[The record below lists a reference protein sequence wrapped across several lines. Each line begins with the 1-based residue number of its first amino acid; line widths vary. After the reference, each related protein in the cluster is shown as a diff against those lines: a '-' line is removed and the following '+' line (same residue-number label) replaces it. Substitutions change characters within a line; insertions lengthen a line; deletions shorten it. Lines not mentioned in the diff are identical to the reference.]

1 MKFLKID
8 NNKKEKEDFIM
19 KDKEIMKIN
28 LVDADYGSSS
38 VGIIVVAK
46 GNYELNIEKAY
57 NIFDSLWNGGESYKN
72 YDEYLDDNNEED
84 DVVKNNF
91 NLLVNATL
99 SHGWE
104 IASLAEVIRI
114 LYPES
119 EAEYLKEDYEFTF
132 CW

>member
-1 MKFLKID
+1 
-8 NNKKEKEDFIM
+8 M

-38 VGIIVVAK
+38 VGMIVVAK

-57 NIFDSLWNGGESYKN
+57 NIFDSLWNGGESYEN
-72 YDEYLDDNNEED
+72 YDEYLDDNNEKD

-91 NLLVNATL
+91 DALVDATL

-104 IASLAEVIRI
+104 IASLAEVIRV